1 MIEVEQLGSVYVLH
15 WHDDENRLNRRSLDA
30 LNQALDHVEKA
41 TGPCALVTTGEG
53 KYYSN
58 GLDLDWVMKVGDQ
71 ATGFVDEVHR
81 LLGRLIRYPAITVA
95 AINGHAFGAGAMFA
109 TAHDFRVMREDRG
122 YWCLPE
128 ADMALPLTQ
137 AMVAVVTAKLP
148 RETAHEAIMTG
159 QRYDA
164 VEAQM
169 AGIVN
174 LTASEDDLLADAI
187 DLATDFAEKNRGVV
201 ARHKQLLYGDA
212 LQIIDAP
219 LPERDVNPG
228 TTRTAP

>member
-1 MIEVEQLGSVYVLH
+1 MIEVEELGSVQVLH
-15 WHDDENRLNRRSLDA
+15 WHDDENRFNRKSLDA
-30 LNQALDHVEKA
+30 LNDALDHVEA
-41 TGPCALVTTGEG
+41 VEGPCALVTTGEG

-58 GLDLDWVMKVGDQ
+58 GLDLDWIMGAGDQ

-81 LLGRLIRYPAITVA
+81 LLGRIMSFPAITVA
-95 AINGHAFGAGAMFA
+95 AVNGHAFGAGAMLA
-109 TAHDFRVMREDRG
+109 AAHDFRVMREDRG

-128 ADMALPLTQ
+128 ADMALPLTP
-137 AMVAVVTAKLP
+137 AMAAVITAKLP

-174 LTASEDDLLADAI
+174 LTAAEDDVLADAI
-187 DLATDFAEKNRGVV
+187 DLATDFAEKNRGVI
-201 ARHKQLLYGDA
+201 ARHKQLLYGEA
-212 LQIIDAP
+212 LRII
-219 LPERDVNPG
+219 G
-228 TTRTAP
+228 G

>member
-1 MIEVEQLGSVYVLH
+1 MIEVEQLGCVHVLH
-15 WHDDENRLNRRSLDA
+15 WHDDENRFNRRSLDA
-30 LNQALDHVEKA
+30 LNRALDHVEKA
-41 TGPCALVTTGEG
+41 DGPCALVTTGEG

-58 GLDLDWVMKVGDQ
+58 GLDLDWIMGAGDQ
-71 ATGFVDEVHR
+71 ATGFVNEVHR
-81 LLGRLIRYPAITVA
+81 VLGRVMSFPAITVA
-95 AINGHAFGAGAMFA
+95 AVNGHAFGAGAMLA

-128 ADMALPLTQ
+128 ADMALPLTP
-137 AMVAVVTAKLP
+137 AMVAVITAKLP

-174 LTASEDDLLADAI
+174 LTASEDDVLADAI
-187 DLATDFAEKNRGVV
+187 DLATDFAEKNQGVI
-201 ARHKQLLYGDA
+201 ARHKRLLYGEV
-212 LQIIDAP
+212 LRIIAEEP
-219 LPERDVNPG
+219 V
-228 TTRTAP
+228 A

>member
-1 MIEVEQLGSVYVLH
+1 MIEVEELGSVQVLH
-15 WHDDENRLNRRSLDA
+15 WHDDENRFNRKSLDA
-30 LNQALDHVEKA
+30 LNDALDHVEA
-41 TGPCALVTTGEG
+41 VDGPCALVTTGEG

-58 GLDLDWVMKVGDQ
+58 GLDLDWIMGAGDQ

-81 LLGRLIRYPAITVA
+81 LLGRIMSFPAITVA
-95 AINGHAFGAGAMFA
+95 AVNGHAFGAGAMLA
-109 TAHDFRVMREDRG
+109 AAHDFRVMREDRG

-128 ADMALPLTQ
+128 ADMALPLTP
-137 AMVAVVTAKLP
+137 AMVAVITAKLP

-174 LTASEDDLLADAI
+174 LTASEDDVLADAI
-187 DLATDFAEKNRGVV
+187 DLATDFAEKNRGVI
-201 ARHKQLLYGDA
+201 ARHKQLLYGEA
-212 LQIIDAP
+212 LRII
-219 LPERDVNPG
+219 G
-228 TTRTAP
+228 G

>member
-1 MIEVEQLGSVYVLH
+1 MIEVEQLGSVHVLH
-15 WHDDENRLNRRSLDA
+15 WHDDENRFNRRSLDA
-30 LNQALDHVEKA
+30 LNAALDQVEA
-41 TGPCALVTTGEG
+41 VEGPCALVTTGEG
-53 KYYSN
+53 KFYSN
-58 GLDLDWVMKVGDQ
+58 GLDLDWLMEAGDD

-81 LLGRLIRYPAITVA
+81 LLGRMMRFPAITVA
-95 AINGHAFGAGAMFA
+95 AVNGHAFGAGAMLA

-128 ADMALPLTQ
+128 ADLALPLTP
-137 AMVAVVTAKLP
+137 AMVAVITSKLP

-201 ARHKQLLYGDA
+201 ARHKNLLYGDA
-212 LQIIDAP
+212 LRVI
-219 LPERDVNPG
+219 E
-228 TTRTAP
+228 TATV

>member
-1 MIEVEQLGSVYVLH
+1 MIEVEQLGSVHVLH
-15 WHDDENRLNRRSLDA
+15 WHDDENRFNRRSLDA

-41 TGPCALVTTGEG
+41 EGPCALVTTGEG

-58 GLDLDWVMKVGDQ
+58 GLDLDWIMGAGDR
-71 ATGFVDEVHR
+71 ATGFVDEVHQ
-81 LLGRLIRYPAITVA
+81 LLGRLMSFPAITVA
-95 AINGHAFGAGAMFA
+95 AVNGHAFGAGAMLA
-109 TAHDFRVMREDRG
+109 AVHDFRVMREDRG

-128 ADMALPLTQ
+128 ADMALPLTP
-137 AMVAVVTAKLP
+137 AMVAVITAKLP

-174 LTASEDDLLADAI
+174 LTAAEDDVLADAV
-187 DLATDFAEKNRGVV
+187 DLATDFADKNRGVV
-201 ARHKQLLYGDA
+201 ARHKRLLYGDA
-212 LQIIDAP
+212 LATLGP
-219 LPERDVNPG
+219 SPAGR
-228 TTRTAP
+228 

>member
-1 MIEVEQLGSVYVLH
+1 
-15 WHDDENRLNRRSLDA
+15 
-30 LNQALDHVEKA
+30 
-41 TGPCALVTTGEG
+41 
-53 KYYSN
+53 
-58 GLDLDWVMKVGDQ
+58 
-71 ATGFVDEVHR
+71 
-81 LLGRLIRYPAITVA
+81 
-95 AINGHAFGAGAMFA
+95 MFA

>member
-15 WHDDENRLNRRSLDA
+15 WHDDENRFNRRSLDA
-30 LNQALDHVEKA
+30 LNAALDEVEHIE
-41 TGPCALVTTGEG
+41 GPCALVTTGEG

-58 GLDLDWVMKVGDQ
+58 GLDLDWIMEAGD
-71 ATGFVDEVHR
+71 AANGFVDEVHR
-81 LLGRLIRYPAITVA
+81 VLGRLMSFPAITVA
-95 AINGHAFGAGAMFA
+95 AINGHAFGAGAMLA

-128 ADMALPLTQ
+128 ADLALPLT
-137 AMVAVVTAKLP
+137 APMVAVVTTKLP

-174 LTASEDDLLADAI
+174 LTASEDDVLADAI
-187 DLATDFAEKNRGVV
+187 DLATDFADKNRGVV
-201 ARHKQLLYGDA
+201 ARHKRLLYGDA
-212 LQIIDAP
+212 LAVLGP
-219 LPERDVNPG
+219 PPPG
-228 TTRTAP
+228 R